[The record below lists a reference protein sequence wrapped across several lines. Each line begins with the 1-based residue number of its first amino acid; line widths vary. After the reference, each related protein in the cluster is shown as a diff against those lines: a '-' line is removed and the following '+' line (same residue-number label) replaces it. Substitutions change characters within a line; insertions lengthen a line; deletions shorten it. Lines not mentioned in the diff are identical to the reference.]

1 MTTFDVETSVDLG
14 PKLRPNKEGFA
25 PAWRT
30 QGIIEALEPYDDSV
44 TLVQTFSERNMLAEA
59 CTMAF
64 FKHYP
69 LVLSPDVI
77 WLAIMQGFAKHVD
90 ANAEKLR
97 SQFVDFEGKKELIVR
112 RDNFVK
118 GSPDNDWAGVFP
130 EFCSQ
135 IGSFV
140 GEPLVQTMEADF
152 TTTTPGSKVASQI
165 TIMDTV
171 KHYFKYT
178 MMCGCGIPSITLKGT
193 AEDWIKVREKAIQ
206 LKRFDLD
213 WWLSELLPVLDQFVA
228 AAEGKADRDFWRSVV
243 NVHGGSGMVTGP
255 MTGWMQVFFPYL
267 NNSGK
272 SNARALGAYKES
284 YRAKI
289 NVTNWKGGFSNG
301 IGSQVEMKSIPPSLS
316 KAPFT
321 YKDLRTG
328 KDHAMLF
335 MSGITGVIQHQDT
348 LALEPVITWAVLE
361 VDPDIQAAQE
371 RETEAAKESMFYW

>member
-255 MTGWMQVFFPYL
+255 MTGWMQVCRMHTYVCVLVTRGGVCKGNVRVRVCVCACVRVHVSVSVSVCVSVCVCILTSQDDIQTSAAFIPFQFFVAVPIRC
-267 NNSGK
+267 S
-272 SNARALGAYKES
+272 SPTSTTRARATHGLWARTRSRIEPRSTSPTGRGAS
-284 YRAKI
+284 
-289 NVTNWKGGFSNG
+289 
-301 IGSQVEMKSIPPSLS
+301 
-316 KAPFT
+316 
-321 YKDLRTG
+321 
-328 KDHAMLF
+328 AM
-335 MSGITGVIQHQDT
+335 
-348 LALEPVITWAVLE
+348 E
-361 VDPDIQAAQE
+361 
-371 RETEAAKESMFYW
+371 